1 MCPSYRQES
10 NAIPGRHDIIF
21 PMFEFE
27 FPGTIDDL
35 KAMEYELCEYLGFK
49 KSEEKT
55 YADWQKHYEL
65 GAHAEMDASHETKMY
80 EQFGT
85 TMITDLK

>member
-1 MCPSYRQES
+1 
-10 NAIPGRHDIIF
+10 
-21 PMFEFE
+21 MFEFE

-49 KSEEKT
+49 KSEERT

-65 GAHAEMDASHETKMY
+65 GALQKWM
-80 EQFGT
+80 QV
-85 TMITDLK
+85 LKLKCMNSLVQQ